1 MIDAAEARHTEVD
14 GAVNAIPTTCFDRAR
29 ARAGSVSPDSV
40 LAGLPVTIKDLTE
53 VAGVRTTFGSP
64 IFADHVPESSDIL
77 VERLEANGAL
87 IIGKTNTPEFGA
99 GGNTFNPVFGMT
111 RNPWDTR
118 MSAAGSSGGAAV
130 SLATGTS
137 WLAHGSDF
145 GGSLRTPAG
154 FNSVV
159 GLRPSPGRV
168 PFSNRLPW
176 DPLSVQGP
184 MARSVADLAL
194 FLDAL
199 TGFDPRDPLSLPA
212 PDQAFVDAVA
222 SANRNPPKRI
232 AWSPDLGFAVVDP
245 VIAAA
250 CAEAAAGLAA
260 FGADVVEASP
270 DLTDAADT
278 FQTLRARRMVNLHSE
293 KLKSHRDLIK
303 DDLIWNIEK
312 GLALSLEE
320 VAQAEAQRTAIHA
333 RMAAFFQDYDLLLCP
348 VMQVLPYPVEQLWVD
363 EIAGQKLDTYI
374 DWISITF
381 AISITACPA
390 LSLPCGFSEDGLPI
404 GLQIVGPPRGEAQVL
419 AAAALLEDML
429 GISGKLPIEPNVT
442 HV

>member
-1 MIDAAEARHTEVD
+1 MIDVAEARHTDVD
-14 GAVNAIPTTCFDRAR
+14 GSVNAIPTTCFDRAR
-29 ARAGSVSPDSV
+29 ERATEVDQKSL
-40 LAGLPVTIKDLTE
+40 LAGLPIVIKDLTE

-77 VERLEANGAL
+77 VERLEAHGAL

-154 FNSVV
+154 FNSIV

-184 MARSVADLAL
+184 MARNVTDLAL

-199 TGFDPRDPLSLPA
+199 SGFDLRDPLSLPA

-222 SANRNPPKRI
+222 GADRNPPKRV
-232 AWSPDLGFAVVDP
+232 AWSSNLGFAVVDP

-260 FGADVVEASP
+260 FGAEVMEAAP
-270 DLTDAADT
+270 DLADAADT

-293 KLKSHRDLIK
+293 KLKAHRDQIK

-312 GLALSLEE
+312 GLALSMEE
-320 VAQAEAQRTAIHA
+320 VAVAEAQRTAIHG

-348 VMQVLPYPVEQLWVD
+348 AMQALPYPVEQLWVD

-419 AAAALLEDML
+419 AAAALLEEML
-429 GISGKLPIEPNVT
+429 GVAGQLPIDPIVS
-442 HV
+442 HA